1 MTVDRRQFLHAA
13 VAASSTFAFAKQ
25 PAAAIEPIKRNG
37 KPHLRLSIAAYSY
50 RKYLDLKAKPQP
62 SMTLE
67 DFAEIAAGLELDAIE
82 PTGYYFAETTPEYLA
97 RLKGK
102 CTRLGLDISGSAVG
116 NNFCI
121 SDPAKLKEQIANVK
135 KWTEHTS
142 LLGGKALRVFAG
154 NVEKGDTEEKARAR
168 CIEAIQ
174 ECCDHGAKFGVCRA
188 LENHGGI
195 VTTADQLLSIVKAV
209 KHDWFGVNLDT
220 GNFHSADPYAD
231 LEKLVPYAVNVQ
243 IKTEIVRANKQK
255 EDADLKRLID
265 MLKQGGYRGYVA
277 LEYEAA
283 EEPKTAI
290 PKHIETLKKLVG

>member
-13 VAASSTFAFAKQ
+13 LAASSACALTQ
-25 PAAAIEPIKRNG
+25 LPATAIEPIKRTG

-62 SMTLE
+62 TMTLE

-82 PTGYYFAETTPEYLA
+82 PTGYYFADTSPEYLA

-102 CTRLGLDISGSAVG
+102 CIRLGLDVSGSAVG
-116 NNFCI
+116 NNFCVA
-121 SDPAKLKEQIANVK
+121 DPEKLKAQIANVK

-154 NVEKGDTEEKARAR
+154 NVDKGDTEEKARGR
-168 CIEAIQ
+168 CIEALQ
-174 ECCDHGAKFGVCRA
+174 ECCDHAAKFGVYMA

-195 VTTADQLLSIVKAV
+195 VTTVDQMLGIIKAV

-265 MLKQGGYRGYVA
+265 MLRQGGYRGYVA

-290 PKHIETLKKLVG
+290 PKHVETLKKLVG